1 MNDIG
6 VLIYS
11 TLLIGAKTL
20 SNHGTTCPMAFLP
33 SNDFPAVFNIEGE
46 LGSGL
51 FVSSFKPVV
60 TFEQIVNN
68 RTVVPP
74 LIRNS
79 LIPIDPVLF
88 CFYHG
93 NNGLIRRS
101 AVGRVG
107 GCKYM
112 NLRGDIRC
120 RPYSVY
126 FVRLEVMVCVAR
138 KQIFVGTVKD
148 DLLPNGG

>member
-6 VLIYS
+6 VLIDS
-11 TLLIGAKTL
+11 TLLVGAKTL
-20 SNHGTTCPMAFLP
+20 PNHGTACPMAFLP

-46 LGSGL
+46 LGSRL
-51 FVSSFKPVV
+51 FISSFKPVV

-68 RTVVPP
+68 RAVVPS
-74 LIRNS
+74 LIRYS
-79 LIPIDPVLF
+79 LIPIAPVLF
-88 CFYHG
+88 RFYHG

-112 NLRGDIRC
+112 NLRGDIVC
-120 RPYSVY
+120 RPYLVY
-126 FVRLEVMVCVAR
+126 VVRLEVMVCVA
-138 KQIFVGTVKD
+138 
-148 DLLPNGG
+148 